1 MDSESSM
8 NVTLWMQA
16 RPYLATF
23 ALYWA
28 TVTIYLLAWAALW
41 RGLGEAVCFA
51 AAAVAPL
58 RAAGVRRAAERTI
71 RALYYGGVPALLALR
86 FAP

>member
-1 MDSESSM
+1 MVERYCRTS
-8 NVTLWMQA
+8 
-16 RPYLATF
+16 
-23 ALYWA
+23 
-28 TVTIYLLAWAALW
+28 
-41 RGLGEAVCFA
+41 

-86 FAP
+86 FAPW